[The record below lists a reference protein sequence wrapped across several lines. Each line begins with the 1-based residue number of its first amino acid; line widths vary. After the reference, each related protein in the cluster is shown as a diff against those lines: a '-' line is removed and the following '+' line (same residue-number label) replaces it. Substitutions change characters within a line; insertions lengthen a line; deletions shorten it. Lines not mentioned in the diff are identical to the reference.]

1 MWFISTG
8 RLVNTQD
15 LFKERNMKKL
25 SALILLGVVAMVFVA
40 CSSEEE
46 TTSDVVATT
55 SPMPTQQAMEATK
68 TIVDIAVED
77 GRFETLVAAL
87 QAAELVSTLSGEG
100 PFTVFAPTDD
110 AFAALPDGVVA
121 GLLEDIPSLTEVL
134 TYHVV
139 SGTVLAETVVGLTS
153 AATLQGEEVTIEVID
168 PNRPPLTIG
177 NVMIDG
183 ATVLITDII
192 GSNGVIHVIDSVILP
207 TEIAASLSSP
217 EVTKTIVDIAVEDG
231 RFETLVAALQAADL
245 VSTLS
250 GEGPFTVFAPTDD
263 AFAALPDGVVAGLL
277 EDIPSLTEVLT
288 YHVVSGTVL
297 AETVVGLTSAATL
310 QGEEVTIEVIDPNR
324 PPLTIGNVMIDGA
337 TVLITDII
345 GSNGVIHVIDSVI
358 LPTEIAAS
366 LSSPEVTKTIVD
378 IAVEDGRFETLVAA
392 LQAAD
397 LVSTLSGEG
406 PFTVFAPTDDAFA
419 ALPEGTVDNLLAD
432 IPALTNVLTYH
443 VVAGSVLAEQV
454 AGLSSAK
461 TLQGSD
467 VGVSVMGGNVIIDNA
482 MVVIADII
490 GSNGVIHVIDKVL
503 LP

>member
-1 MWFISTG
+1 MWLISTG

-25 SALILLGVVAMVFVA
+25 SALILLGIVAMVFVA

-46 TTSDVVATT
+46 TTPDVVATT
-55 SPMPTQQAMEATK
+55 SPMPTQQPMEVSK

-168 PNRPPLTIG
+168 GT
-177 NVMIDG
+177 VKIDG

-217 EVTKTIVDIAVEDG
+217 EATKTIVDIAVEDG

-245 VSTLS
+245 VSTL
-250 GEGPFTVFAPTDD
+250 
-263 AFAALPDGVVAGLL
+263 L
-277 EDIPSLTEVLT
+277 
-288 YHVVSGTVL
+288 
-297 AETVVGLTSAATL
+297 
-310 QGEEVTIEVIDPNR
+310 
-324 PPLTIGNVMIDGA
+324 
-337 TVLITDII
+337 
-345 GSNGVIHVIDSVI
+345 
-358 LPTEIAAS
+358 
-366 LSSPEVTKTIVD
+366 
-378 IAVEDGRFETLVAA
+378 
-392 LQAAD
+392 
-397 LVSTLSGEG
+397 GEG

>member
-8 RLVNTQD
+8 RLVNTHD

-46 TTSDVVATT
+46 TTPDVVATT
-55 SPMPTQQAMEATK
+55 SPMPTQQAMEVTK

-168 PNRPPLTIG
+168 
-177 NVMIDG
+177 
-183 ATVLITDII
+183 
-192 GSNGVIHVIDSVILP
+192 
-207 TEIAASLSSP
+207 
-217 EVTKTIVDIAVEDG
+217 
-231 RFETLVAALQAADL
+231 
-245 VSTLS
+245 
-250 GEGPFTVFAPTDD
+250 
-263 AFAALPDGVVAGLL
+263 
-277 EDIPSLTEVLT
+277 
-288 YHVVSGTVL
+288 GTVK
-297 AETVVGLTSAATL
+297 
-310 QGEEVTIEVIDPNR
+310 
-324 PPLTIGNVMIDGA
+324 IDGA

-419 ALPEGTVDNLLAD
+419 ALPEGTVENLLAD
-432 IPALTNVLTYH
+432 IPSLTNVLTYH

>member
-8 RLVNTQD
+8 RLVNTHD

-46 TTSDVVATT
+46 TTPDVVATT

-177 NVMIDG
+177 NVKIDG

-231 RFETLVAALQAADL
+231 RFETLVAALQAA
-245 VSTLS
+245 
-250 GEGPFTVFAPTDD
+250 E
-263 AFAALPDGVVAGLL
+263 
-277 EDIPSLTEVLT
+277 
-288 YHVVSGTVL
+288 
-297 AETVVGLTSAATL
+297 
-310 QGEEVTIEVIDPNR
+310 
-324 PPLTIGNVMIDGA
+324 
-337 TVLITDII
+337 
-345 GSNGVIHVIDSVI
+345 
-358 LPTEIAAS
+358 
-366 LSSPEVTKTIVD
+366 
-378 IAVEDGRFETLVAA
+378 
-392 LQAAD
+392 

-419 ALPEGTVDNLLAD
+419 ALPEGTVENLLAD
-432 IPALTNVLTYH
+432 IPSLTNVLTYH

-467 VGVSVMGGNVIIDNA
+467 VGVSVIDGNVIIDNA

>member
-1 MWFISTG
+1 MWLISTG

-46 TTSDVVATT
+46 TTPDVVATT
-55 SPMPTQQAMEATK
+55 SPMPTQQAM
-68 TIVDIAVED
+68 
-77 GRFETLVAAL
+77 
-87 QAAELVSTLSGEG
+87 
-100 PFTVFAPTDD
+100 
-110 AFAALPDGVVA
+110 
-121 GLLEDIPSLTEVL
+121 
-134 TYHVV
+134 
-139 SGTVLAETVVGLTS
+139 
-153 AATLQGEEVTIEVID
+153 
-168 PNRPPLTIG
+168 
-177 NVMIDG
+177 
-183 ATVLITDII
+183 
-192 GSNGVIHVIDSVILP
+192 
-207 TEIAASLSSP
+207 

-231 RFETLVAALQAADL
+231 RFETLVAALQAAEL

>member
-55 SPMPTQQAMEATK
+55 SPMPTQQAMEA
-68 TIVDIAVED
+68 
-77 GRFETLVAAL
+77 
-87 QAAELVSTLSGEG
+87 
-100 PFTVFAPTDD
+100 
-110 AFAALPDGVVA
+110 
-121 GLLEDIPSLTEVL
+121 
-134 TYHVV
+134 
-139 SGTVLAETVVGLTS
+139 
-153 AATLQGEEVTIEVID
+153 
-168 PNRPPLTIG
+168 
-177 NVMIDG
+177 
-183 ATVLITDII
+183 
-192 GSNGVIHVIDSVILP
+192 
-207 TEIAASLSSP
+207 
-217 EVTKTIVDIAVEDG
+217 TKTIVDIAVEDG

-310 QGEEVTIEVIDPNR
+310 QGEEVTIEVIDG
-324 PPLTIGNVMIDGA
+324 TVKIDGA

>member
-1 MWFISTG
+1 
-8 RLVNTQD
+8 
-15 LFKERNMKKL
+15 MKKFG
-25 SALILLGVVAMVFVA
+25 ALLLIGAITMVLVA
-40 CSSEEE
+40 CSSDEE
-46 TTSDVVATT
+46 TTTDVVATT
-55 SPMPTQQAMEATK
+55 SPMPTQQPM
-68 TIVDIAVED
+68 
-77 GRFETLVAAL
+77 
-87 QAAELVSTLSGEG
+87 
-100 PFTVFAPTDD
+100 
-110 AFAALPDGVVA
+110 
-121 GLLEDIPSLTEVL
+121 
-134 TYHVV
+134 
-139 SGTVLAETVVGLTS
+139 
-153 AATLQGEEVTIEVID
+153 
-168 PNRPPLTIG
+168 
-177 NVMIDG
+177 
-183 ATVLITDII
+183 
-192 GSNGVIHVIDSVILP
+192 
-207 TEIAASLSSP
+207 

-310 QGEEVTIEVIDPNR
+310 QGEEVTIEVID
-324 PPLTIGNVMIDGA
+324 GSVKIDGA
-337 TVLITDII
+337 TVVITDII

-366 LSSPEVTKTIVD
+366 LSSPEATKTIVD

-419 ALPEGTVDNLLAD
+419 ALPDGVVAGLLED
-432 IPALTNVLTYH
+432 IPSLTEVLTYH
-443 VVAGSVLAEQV
+443 VVSGTVLAETLV
-454 AGLSSAK
+454 GLTSAA
-461 TLQGSD
+461 TLQGEEVTIEVID
-467 VGVSVMGGNVIIDNA
+467 PNRPPLTIGNVMIDGA
-482 MVVIADII
+482 TVLITDII
-490 GSNGVIHVIDKVL
+490 GSNGVIHVIDAVILPSAIAASLATPEDAMDSMVVSKTIVDIAVEDGRFGTLVTALQAAGLVETLSGDGPFTVFAPTDDAFAALPDGVVAGLLEDIPALTDVLTYHVISGSVLAEQVVGLTSATTLQGEDVTIAVNDGSVMIDGAKVIITDIIGSNGVIHVIDAVI

>member
-46 TTSDVVATT
+46 TTPDVVATT
-55 SPMPTQQAMEATK
+55 SPMPTQQAM
-68 TIVDIAVED
+68 
-77 GRFETLVAAL
+77 
-87 QAAELVSTLSGEG
+87 
-100 PFTVFAPTDD
+100 
-110 AFAALPDGVVA
+110 
-121 GLLEDIPSLTEVL
+121 
-134 TYHVV
+134 
-139 SGTVLAETVVGLTS
+139 
-153 AATLQGEEVTIEVID
+153 
-168 PNRPPLTIG
+168 
-177 NVMIDG
+177 
-183 ATVLITDII
+183 
-192 GSNGVIHVIDSVILP
+192 
-207 TEIAASLSSP
+207 

-310 QGEEVTIEVIDPNR
+310 QGEEVTIEVIDG
-324 PPLTIGNVMIDGA
+324 TVKIDGA

-366 LSSPEVTKTIVD
+366 LSSPEATKTIVD

-397 LVSTLSGEG
+397 LVSTLSAEG

>member
-1 MWFISTG
+1 MWFISTD

-207 TEIAASLSSP
+207 TEIAASP
-217 EVTKTIVDIAVEDG
+217 
-231 RFETLVAALQAADL
+231 
-245 VSTLS
+245 
-250 GEGPFTVFAPTDD
+250 
-263 AFAALPDGVVAGLL
+263 
-277 EDIPSLTEVLT
+277 
-288 YHVVSGTVL
+288 
-297 AETVVGLTSAATL
+297 
-310 QGEEVTIEVIDPNR
+310 
-324 PPLTIGNVMIDGA
+324 
-337 TVLITDII
+337 
-345 GSNGVIHVIDSVI
+345 
-358 LPTEIAAS
+358 
-366 LSSPEVTKTIVD
+366 SSPEVTKTIVD

>member
-1 MWFISTG
+1 MWFISTD

-46 TTSDVVATT
+46 TTPDVVATT

-153 AATLQGEEVTIEVID
+153 AATLQGEEVTIKVID

-250 GEGPFTVFAPTDD
+250 A
-263 AFAALPDGVVAGLL
+263 
-277 EDIPSLTEVLT
+277 
-288 YHVVSGTVL
+288 
-297 AETVVGLTSAATL
+297 
-310 QGEEVTIEVIDPNR
+310 
-324 PPLTIGNVMIDGA
+324 
-337 TVLITDII
+337 
-345 GSNGVIHVIDSVI
+345 
-358 LPTEIAAS
+358 
-366 LSSPEVTKTIVD
+366 
-378 IAVEDGRFETLVAA
+378 
-392 LQAAD
+392 
-397 LVSTLSGEG
+397 EG